1 MGEKRT
7 ARAESE
13 VLRDGLREAKTT
25 LWKQRSD
32 WRKGAWR
39 GRGEGLGKQCWVQ
52 RKSPDAW
59 A

>member
-13 VLRDGLREAKTT
+13 VLRDGLREAKNT

-39 GRGEGLGKQCWVQ
+39 GRGEGLGKQC
-52 RKSPDAW
+52 
-59 A
+59 